1 MHLEK
6 PEWIKVKIQ
15 GGNVSGKV
23 NSLIS
28 ELSLNTV
35 CNEANCPNRM
45 ECYERGTATFM
56 ILGRNCTRN
65 CTFCNV
71 TKKKP
76 EKINPMEPE
85 NVAKAVAKLGLKH
98 AVITSVTRDDLED
111 QGANQFARVVEKIR
125 NTTPEVTIEL
135 LIPDMQGNKELVDI
149 IINSEPNI
157 LNHNVETVP
166 ELYYKIRPMAV
177 FDRSIELLGYV
188 KKTKPAAAGCAVDI
202 TTGGTGASLAAVTV
216 NTSVPALCVCAG
228 KGAVVACAAGE
239 MVGGSKAGMAVET
252 GAAVGTGVG
261 AAAIK
266 RTVLSLSYQVLPR
279 SRLPRN
285 RPSMGLSKMAVSVHT
300 VRSGSTLAG
309 WPVISTPC
317 SSVMRTPSMGPS
329 AVKVNT
335 VLTPSW
341 PTSTGASNLI
351 SCGGLVS
358 RRPTRPSAPS
368 TTLAT
373 PPRMVPRMPWLS
385 LGTSIY
391 SAPPISITITS
402 TKASRRG
409 HRRGAS
415 SYSSSYS

>member
-125 NTTPEVTIEL
+125 KTAPKVTIEL
-135 LIPDMQGNKELVDI
+135 LIPDMQGNKELIDI

-188 KKTKPAAAGCAVDI
+188 KKTKPNMRTKSGMMLGLGETKEQIINVFRRLREVDCDMLTLGQYLQPSKSHI
-202 TTGGTGASLAAVTV
+202 PVVEYVTPE
-216 NTSVPALCVCAG
+216 TFYEYKEIAL
-228 KGAVVACAAGE
+228 
-239 MVGGSKAGMAVET
+239 
-252 GAAVGTGVG
+252 
-261 AAAIK
+261 
-266 RTVLSLSYQVLPR
+266 
-279 SRLPRN
+279 
-285 RPSMGLSKMAVSVHT
+285 SMGFKRVASAPL
-300 VRSGSTLAG
+300 VRS
-309 WPVISTPC
+309 
-317 SSVMRTPSMGPS
+317 
-329 AVKVNT
+329 
-335 VLTPSW
+335 
-341 PTSTGASNLI
+341 
-351 SCGGLVS
+351 
-358 RRPTRPSAPS
+358 
-368 TTLAT
+368 
-373 PPRMVPRMPWLS
+373 
-385 LGTSIY
+385 
-391 SAPPISITITS
+391 
-402 TKASRRG
+402 
-409 HRRGAS
+409 
-415 SYSSSYS
+415 SYYAENF